1 MSELEPSD
9 NPTEGLGN
17 FYEYLWGSQEG
28 WVYLP
33 TKDPRTDEWQKVMF
47 EWPKHAAH
55 VIKHTLAKSAEG
67 NEVYVAPVLFSEAR
81 PIKENFKGS
90 NFLWVD
96 FDGNAPDQWASEPVA
111 SLDDAPEPSLRVM
124 SSRSGHEHCYWKLE
138 EFTTDVNF
146 IENTNRALAYK
157 LKADTSGWD
166 VNQVLRPPH
175 TTNHKGDQNLPVKV
189 IAAREKIFKREEFKG
204 FQAVKQLVSESIVLG
219 EIPDATK
226 VIAKYKW
233 DDHHFDLFMKKEIE
247 EGKRSSALMSLGYFG
262 AEMGMK
268 DEEIYS
274 ILLNAD
280 DRWGKFKK
288 RSDRQKRL
296 LDIINKARQKHPVG
310 LNSDE
315 GLLKGLLS
323 DDSNVTEGQKYV
335 YGFDEFNQT
344 DVHIEWVVEGLL
356 EQSGIAI
363 AVSAPGVGK
372 TQFSLQFAICC
383 ALGIP
388 FLKWPVVRKMKILWF
403 SLEMNHAA
411 LKYFTT
417 QMAGGYS
424 QAEIQELDRNL
435 KIVPLGEVL
444 PLDHEEGRKF
454 LEALIEEYKPDGI
467 VLDSMGKVTTSSLSD
482 EEKIKS
488 LNAYYGRIRNKYGA
502 FLWFIHH
509 NRKATDNNK
518 KPKELGDVYGNQ
530 YIAAETSA
538 AVNLWKEGDG
548 SIEVS
553 TIKLR
558 LAPEIKPFSV
568 VRSDHLKFILAENQ
582 LGFSGLAG
590 DDNGSNNGDGESS
603 TQPPKKDEGGKPDL
617 LTF

>member
-9 NPTEGLGN
+9 NPTEGLDN
-17 FYEYLWGSQEG
+17 FYDYLWGENEG

-33 TKDPRTDEWQKVMF
+33 TKNPTTDEWQKVMF
-47 EWPKHAAH
+47 EWPKHKQH

-67 NEVYVAPVLFSEAR
+67 NEVYVAPVLFNEPR
-81 PIKENFKGS
+81 PVKDNFKGS
-90 NFLWVD
+90 QFLWVD
-96 FDGNAPDQWASEPVA
+96 FDGNAPEGWSPEPAA
-111 SLDDAPEPSLRVM
+111 SLDEAPEPSMRVM
-124 SSRSGHEHCYWKLE
+124 SSRTGHEHCYWKLE
-138 EFTTDVNF
+138 EFTSDVNF

-157 LKADTSGWD
+157 LRADTSGWD

-175 TTNHKGDQNLPVKV
+175 TTNYKHDLPVRV
-189 IAAREKIFKREEFKG
+189 IASRDKEFTTEEFKG
-204 FQAVKQLVSESIVLG
+204 FKHVKQLVSENIVLG
-219 EIPDATK
+219 EIPEVTK
-226 VIAKYKW
+226 IVAKYQW
-233 DDHHFDLFMKKEIE
+233 DDHHFDLFMKPEIE
-247 EGKRSSALMSLGYFG
+247 EGKRSSALMSLGFFG

-274 ILLNAD
+274 VLINAD

-310 LNSDE
+310 LNTEE
-315 GLLKGLLS
+315 GFLKGLLS
-323 DDSNVTEGQKYV
+323 DDTDIKESPKYV
-335 YGFDEFNQT
+335 FGFDEFNRT

-356 EQSGIAI
+356 EQSGMMVI
-363 AVSAPGVGK
+363 VSAPGVGK
-372 TQFSLQFAICC
+372 TQMSLQFAICC
-383 ALGIP
+383 ALGQP
-388 FLKWPVVRKMKILWF
+388 FFMFPVKRKMKILWF

-417 QMAGGYS
+417 QMAEGYTS
-424 QAEIQELDRNL
+424 SEIQELDRNL

-467 VLDSMGKVTTSSLSD
+467 IMDSMGKVTNSSLSD

-502 FLWFIHH
+502 FLGFIHH
-509 NRKATDNNK
+509 NRKASDNNK

-530 YIAAETSA
+530 YIAAETSVA
-538 AVNLWKEGDG
+538 INLWKEGDG

-553 TIKLR
+553 NIKNR
-558 LAPEIKPFSV
+558 LAPEFRPFAV
-568 VRSDHLKFILAENQ
+568 VRSENLKFIQAENQ
-582 LGFSGLAG
+582 LTFGGLTG
-590 DDNGSNNGDGESS
+590 ETNGSSDDG
-603 TQPPKKDEGGKPDL
+603 QPGPPVPPKNEGGAEANL
-617 LTF
+617 NI

>member
-9 NPTEGLGN
+9 NPTEGLGD
-17 FYEYLWGSQEG
+17 FYQYLWGDNEG

-33 TKDPRTDEWQKVMF
+33 TKNPKTDDWQKVMF

-55 VIKHTLAKSAEG
+55 IIKHTLAKSAEG

-81 PIKENFKGS
+81 PVKDNVKGS

-138 EFTTDVNF
+138 EFTTDLKFV
-146 IENTNRALAYK
+146 EDTNRALAYK

-175 TTNHKGDQNLPVKV
+175 TTNYKHDLPVKV
-189 IAAREKIFKREEFKG
+189 IASRDKVFHKEEFKG
-204 FQAVKQLVSESIVLG
+204 FQAVKQLVSESIEVDDVP
-219 EIPDATK
+219 EITK
-226 VIAKYKW
+226 VIAMYKW
-233 DDHHFDLFMKKEIE
+233 DDHHYDLFMKPEIE

-274 ILLNAD
+274 ILLHAD

-288 RSDRQKRL
+288 RSDRKKRL

-310 LNSDE
+310 LTSDE

-323 DDSNVTEGQKYV
+323 DDKNVVEGQKYV

-344 DVHIEWVVEGLL
+344 EITIEWVVEGLL
-356 EQSGIAI
+356 EKSGMGVL
-363 AVSAPGVGK
+363 VSGPGVGK
-372 TQFSLQFAICC
+372 TQMSLQFAIACS
-383 ALGIP
+383 LGIP
-388 FLKWPVVRKMKILWF
+388 FLKFNVKRKLKILWF

-411 LKYFTT
+411 LKWFTT
-417 QMAGGYS
+417 QMAGAYS
-424 QAEIQELDRNL
+424 SSEIQELDRNL

-444 PLDHEEGRKF
+444 PLDHEEGKKF

-467 VLDSMGKVTTSSLSD
+467 ILDSMGKVTTSSLSD

-488 LNAYYGRIRNKYGA
+488 LNAYYGRIRNKYDL

-509 NRKATDNNK
+509 NRKASDNNK

-530 YIAAETSA
+530 YIAAETSV
-538 AVNLWKEGDG
+538 AVNLWKENDG

-553 TIKLR
+553 NIKNR
-558 LAPEIKPFSV
+558 LAPEFKPFSV
-568 VRSDHLKFILAENQ
+568 VRQEHLKFILAENQ
-582 LGFSGLAG
+582 LGFGGLTG
-590 DDNGSNNGDGESS
+590 ETNGDSDGDSGGTPAPE
-603 TQPPKKDEGGKPDL
+603 QKEGGKPDL
-617 LTF
+617 LSF

>member
-17 FYEYLWGSQEG
+17 FYDYLWGDNKG

-33 TKDPRTDEWQKVMF
+33 TKNPKSDEWSKVMF
-47 EWPKHAAH
+47 EWPKHKPNI
-55 VIKHTLAKSAEG
+55 IKHTLVKTAEG

-81 PIKENFKGS
+81 PVKDNVKGS

-96 FDGNAPDQWASEPVA
+96 FDGNAPSEWSQEPVA
-111 SLDDAPEPSLRVM
+111 SPDVAPEPSLRVM
-124 SSRSGHEHCYWKLE
+124 SSRTGHEHCYWKLD
-138 EFTTDVNF
+138 EFTTDIQFV
-146 IENTNRALAYK
+146 ENTNRALAYT

-166 VNQVLRPPH
+166 AGQVLRPPH
-175 TTNHKGDQNLPVKV
+175 TTNYKHDLPVRI
-189 IAAREKIFKREEFKG
+189 IAAREKTFDRTDFKA

-219 EIPDATK
+219 EIPEITK
-226 VIAKYKW
+226 VIATYKW
-233 DDHHFDLFMKKEIE
+233 DDHNYDLFMKPEIE
-247 EGKRSSALMSLGYFG
+247 EGKRSSALMSLGFFG

-274 ILLNAD
+274 ILIHAD

-296 LDIINKARQKHPVG
+296 LDIINKARQKHPVA
-310 LNSDE
+310 LNSEE
-315 GLLKGLLS
+315 GFLKGLLS
-323 DDSNVTEGQKYV
+323 DDTNVTESPKYV
-335 YGFDEFNQT
+335 FGFDEFNQT
-344 DVHIEWVVEGLL
+344 DIKIEWVVEGLL
-356 EQSGIAI
+356 EQSGMMVF
-363 AVSAPGVGK
+363 VSAPGVGK
-372 TQFSLQFAICC
+372 TQFSLQFAISC
-383 ALGIP
+383 ALGTS

-417 QMAGGYS
+417 QMASGYTS
-424 QAEIQELDRNL
+424 SEIQELDRNL

-444 PLDHEEGRKF
+444 PLDHDEGKKF

-467 VLDSMGKVTTSSLSD
+467 ILDSMGKVTNSSLSD
-482 EEKIKS
+482 EERVKS
-488 LNAYYGRIRNKYGA
+488 LNAYYGRIRNKYGV
-502 FLWFIHH
+502 FLGFIHH
-509 NRKATDNNK
+509 NRKASDNNK
-518 KPKELGDVYGNQ
+518 KPKELGDIYGNQ

-538 AVNLWKEGDG
+538 AINLWKEPDG
-548 SIEVS
+548 AIEIS

-568 VRSDHLKFILAENQ
+568 VRGEHLKFILAENQ
-582 LGFSGLAG
+582 LGFQGLTGETDG
-590 DDNGSNNGDGESS
+590 DSDGAK
-603 TQPPKKDEGGKPDL
+603 QPPPKDEGTERPFLDI
-617 LTF
+617 